1 MLHVIIV
8 HTNTKTV
15 VDDEMNDNLITLL
28 ENRMSTFSK
37 GQKLIANFLINNYDK
52 AAYMTASKLGVLV
65 GVSESTV
72 VRFAIELG
80 FEGYPELQRSL
91 QELIRT
97 KLTFNQRIEVTNKR
111 IGNGDL
117 LEKVLLSDVEKIKT
131 TLETISR
138 ADFESAVEKIIAAK
152 HIYILGA
159 RSSSSLANFLFFNF
173 NLIFDNVRYVQTTSG
188 SEIFEHILPISEGD
202 VMIAISF
209 PRYTSRIIN
218 AVDYAREVGASV
230 VALTDNKNSPIA
242 TKATEV
248 LIAQSDMASFVD
260 SLAAPMSVLNA
271 LIVAISRKKQAE
283 INLRFDKLERI
294 WEEYDVYAKLK

>member
-1 MLHVIIV
+1 
-8 HTNTKTV
+8 
-15 VDDEMNDNLITLL
+15 MNDNLITLL
-28 ENRMSTFSK
+28 ETKMSSFSK
-37 GQKLIANFLINNYDK
+37 GQKLIANFLITNYDK
-52 AAYMTASKLGVLV
+52 AAYMTASKLGALV

-80 FEGYPELQRSL
+80 YDGYPELQRSL

-117 LEKVLLSDVEKIKT
+117 LEKVLLSDVDKIRT
-131 TLETISR
+131 TLENISR
-138 ADFESAVEKIIAAK
+138 TDFENAVEKIIAAK

-159 RSSSSLANFLFFNF
+159 RSSASLSNFLFFNL

-260 SLAAPMSVLNA
+260 SLVAPMSVLNA
-271 LIVAISRKKQAE
+271 LIVAISRKKQSE
-283 INLRFDKLERI
+283 INKRFDKLERI

>member
-1 MLHVIIV
+1 MLI
-8 HTNTKTV
+8 
-15 VDDEMNDNLITLL
+15 MNDNLITLL
-28 ENRMSTFSK
+28 ESGMSSFSK

-52 AAYMTASKLGVLV
+52 AAYMTASKLGALV

-131 TLETISR
+131 TLENISR
-138 ADFESAVEKIIAAK
+138 ADFERAVEKIIGAK
-152 HIYILGA
+152 HIYILGV
-159 RSSSSLANFLFFNF
+159 RSSASLANFLFFNL
-173 NLIFDNVRYVQTTSG
+173 NLIFDNVRFVQTTSG
-188 SEIFEHILPISEGD
+188 SEIFEHILPMSSED

-218 AVDYAREVGASV
+218 AVDYAREIGASV
-230 VALTDNKNSPIA
+230 VAITDNKNSPIA

-271 LIVAISRKKQAE
+271 LIVAISRKRQTE
-283 INLRFDKLERI
+283 INARFDKLERI

>member
-1 MLHVIIV
+1 
-8 HTNTKTV
+8 
-15 VDDEMNDNLITLL
+15 MNDNLISLL

-37 GQKLIANFLINNYDK
+37 GQKLIANFLITNYDK

-117 LEKVLLSDVEKIKT
+117 LEKVLLSDVEKIRT
-131 TLETISR
+131 TLENISR
-138 ADFESAVEKIIAAK
+138 SDFESAVEKIICAK
-152 HIYILGA
+152 HIYILGV
-159 RSSSSLANFLFFNF
+159 RSSASLANFLFFNL
-173 NLIFDNVRYVQTTSG
+173 NLIFDNVRFVQTTSG
-188 SEIFEHILPISEGD
+188 SEIFEHILPMDKED

-230 VALTDNKNSPIA
+230 VAITDNNNSPIA

-260 SLAAPMSVLNA
+260 SLTAPMSVLNA

>member
-1 MLHVIIV
+1 
-8 HTNTKTV
+8 
-15 VDDEMNDNLITLL
+15 MNDNLITLL
-28 ENRMSTFSK
+28 ESGMSSFSK

-52 AAYMTASKLGVLV
+52 AAYMTASKLGALV

-131 TLETISR
+131 TLENISR
-138 ADFESAVEKIIAAK
+138 ADFERAVEKIIGAK
-152 HIYILGA
+152 HIYILGV
-159 RSSSSLANFLFFNF
+159 RSSASLANFLFFNL
-173 NLIFDNVRYVQTTSG
+173 NLIFDNVRFVQTTSG
-188 SEIFEHILPISEGD
+188 SEIFEHILPMSSED

-218 AVDYAREVGASV
+218 AVDYAREIGASV
-230 VALTDNKNSPIA
+230 VAITDNKNSPIA

-271 LIVAISRKKQAE
+271 LIVAISRKRQTE
-283 INLRFDKLERI
+283 INARFDKLERI

>member
-1 MLHVIIV
+1 MY
-8 HTNTKTV
+8 
-15 VDDEMNDNLITLL
+15 DDMNDNLITLL

-52 AAYMTASKLGVLV
+52 AAYMTASKLGILV

-80 FEGYPELQRSL
+80 FDGYPELQRSL

-111 IGNGDL
+111 IGNGDI

-230 VALTDNKNSPIA
+230 VAITDNKNSPIA

>member
-260 SLAAPMSVLNA
+260 SLASPMSVLNA